1 MGLCDQGHKHQTA
14 TPVALKKVGDHYR
27 LEPHICR
34 HCFGRIGST
43 ELVTAGGDGHARQY
57 TCTNCGASSKGPDAS
72 VLCCCGIKL
81 RKPGDDGKPGPEMV
95 DAGIRCHE
103 NENVRPDFPAL
114 YVASYRGRSD

>member
-14 TPVALKKVGDHYR
+14 TPVALKKVSDHYR

-34 HCFGRIGST
+34 HCFGRMASVEVILADQSFG
-43 ELVTAGGDGHARQY
+43 RQY
-57 TCTNCGASSKGPDAS
+57 SCTNCGAVETGTDAR

-81 RKPGDDGKPGPEMV
+81 RKPGDDGKPGPELI

-103 NENVRPDFPAL
+103 NDNVRPDFPAL
-114 YVASYRGRSD
+114 YVASYRGSSD